1 MHLTSQ
7 ASPKIEP
14 GMTLHQVGDEPV
26 NGMSYAD
33 AIGLIKAAGRPVRLV
48 FKRAPV
54 TAKGLFGTV
63 SF

>member
-1 MHLTSQ
+1 
-7 ASPKIEP
+7 
-14 GMTLHQVGDEPV
+14 MTLHQVGDEPV